1 MRRSL
6 SEQNAL
12 AIDIGGTKLAAA
24 VVDSDGRVLASER
37 LVTPPVSNGDEL
49 FQVLEDLGQRVLET
63 AGTDVIG
70 VGVGCVG
77 PMRYPAGVVSPL
89 NIVSRSNT
97 PVWRDFPLRAR
108 LAEAFGRPCVVD
120 NDAKALAL
128 GERWQ
133 GAGRGSDNMLGMVV
147 STGVGGGII
156 LNGNLVHG
164 FGGNAGHVGHII
176 VWPNGPL
183 CGCGARGC
191 VEGVASGSGL
201 ARRLADALAAG
212 ATTSLAP
219 GSTAVD
225 IAAAARQ
232 GDPLA
237 SDLFRTAGEGVGR
250 GIASAAA
257 LLDLELVV
265 IGGSIALRA
274 WDLLGSPLEATLRA
288 TAQLDFTR
296 RLRVVQ
302 AELGDQ
308 AGLFGA
314 ALLAFQSVEA

>member
-1 MRRSL
+1 VSRTLAEESV
-6 SEQNAL
+6 L
-12 AIDIGGTKLAAA
+12 AIDVGGTKLAAA
-24 VVDSDGRVLASER
+24 VIAAEGRMLASER
-37 LVTPPVSNGDEL
+37 LVTPPVSDGDEL
-49 FQVLEDLGQRVLET
+49 FNVLEAVCRRVL
-63 AGTDVIG
+63 AKAAVDVVGIG
-70 VGVGCVG
+70 VGCGG
-77 PMRYPAGVVSPL
+77 PMIYPDGIVSPL
-89 NIVSRSNT
+89 NILSPSGV
-97 PVWRDFPLRAR
+97 PIWRDFPLRGR
-108 LAEAFGRPCVVD
+108 LAQAFGRPCVVD

-133 GAGRGSDNMLGMVV
+133 GAGRGSNNMLGMVV

-156 LNGNLVHG
+156 LDGHLLHG
-164 FGGNAGHVGHII
+164 FAGNSGHVGHII

-201 ARRLADALAAG
+201 ARRLTEALASG

-219 GSTAVD
+219 GSSAAD

-232 GDPLA
+232 GDALA
-237 SDLFRTAGEGVGR
+237 SELFRTAGEGVGR

-274 WDLLGSPLEATLRA
+274 WDLLSPPLEATLRA

-296 RLRVVQ
+296 GLRVVQ

-314 ALLAFQSVEA
+314 ARLGLESLGA